1 MVARSVE
8 RSVAA
13 GTRGAAVGEATRA
26 VCRGDRRTRDM
37 YLERTRCAANEM
49 RGYAADTVDVRWAGQ
64 VASLGAGVWWGSDAE
79 YLGARQ
85 ARG

>member
-1 MVARSVE
+1 MVADVIADE
-8 RSVAA
+8 I
-13 GTRGAAVGEATRA
+13 
-26 VCRGDRRTRDM
+26 
-37 YLERTRCAANEM
+37 